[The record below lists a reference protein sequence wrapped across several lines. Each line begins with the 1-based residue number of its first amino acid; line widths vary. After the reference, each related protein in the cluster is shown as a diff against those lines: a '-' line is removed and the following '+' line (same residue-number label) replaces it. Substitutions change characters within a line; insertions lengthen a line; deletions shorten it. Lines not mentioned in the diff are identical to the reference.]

1 MINKI
6 EQKSWDVEFI
16 YHGFFFILFHFVCSF
31 FFLNF
36 FSVSLYN
43 KPKQFTCNQ
52 TFDIFFSFKVDTA
65 NYITWFWVKNT
76 AKYYTAS
83 RHLSNRKR
91 CVKIKFYFLYSY
103 SFEREKNI
111 LDNSTPLVIAQR
123 IFHLC
128 PNRKTSWYT
137 SLKRINHNV

>member
-1 MINKI
+1 MS
-6 EQKSWDVEFI
+6 KSHETLNLFI
-16 YHGFFFILFHFVCSF
+16 MVFFFHFISFCVFF